1 MNACASPTAGATCA
15 KTAANVDNMV
25 NVTQSMA
32 TAPARRGGGC
42 LHVPKPVCAT
52 PEHPPATKPQAAVC
66 VTISTGAKSA
76 VCAAIA
82 TCLLASST
90 MGNAS
95 ASMVGGVQAVT
106 AVATVISTMLTAS
119 HRTAPVC
126 ATLVIKVLTAT
137 YPALMENMAEVV
149 RRGECLVI
157 VYPKFKFVI
166 ISSPNVI
173 PNPFV
178 FGYTLCRL
186 SLKHKFVYLNIPY
199 VMRIFVFSSACVYE

>member
-1 MNACASPTAGATCA
+1 MNARASPTAGATCA

-32 TAPARRGGGC
+32 TAPARRGGGR

-52 PEHPPATKPQAAVC
+52 PEHPPATKPQAVVC

-82 TCLLASST
+82 TCLLASSR
-90 MGNAS
+90 MGNVS

-106 AVATVISTMLTAS
+106 AVAIVISTMLTAS
-119 HRTAPVC
+119 RRTAPVC

-157 VYPKFKFVI
+157 VYPKLKKKF
-166 ISSPNVI
+166 SSPNVI

-186 SLKHKFVYLNIPY
+186 SPKHKFVYLNIPY
-199 VMRIFVFSSACVYE
+199 VMRLFVFSSACVYE